1 MQEKAELKK
10 QVIILGTI
18 LVIVIGLAIVLN
30 MNNSN
35 KTYQKSSSQINKN
48 TSNSNVETQE
58 DVIEHLKGLIEE
70 QEEEEQFNT
79 DGAKTIETKSN
90 EKIQIKETEFENY

>member
-10 QVIILGTI
+10 QVIILGAI

-30 MNNSN
+30 MNNNN
-35 KTYQKSSSQINKN
+35 KTYQKSSSQMNEN
-48 TSNSNVETQE
+48 TTNSNVETQE
-58 DVIEHLKGLIEE
+58 DVIQHLKGLIEE

>member
-10 QVIILGTI
+10 QVIILGAI

-35 KTYQKSSSQINKN
+35 KTYQKSSSQMNEN
-48 TSNSNVETQE
+48 TTNSNVEKQE
-58 DVIEHLKGLIEE
+58 DVIQHLKGLIEE